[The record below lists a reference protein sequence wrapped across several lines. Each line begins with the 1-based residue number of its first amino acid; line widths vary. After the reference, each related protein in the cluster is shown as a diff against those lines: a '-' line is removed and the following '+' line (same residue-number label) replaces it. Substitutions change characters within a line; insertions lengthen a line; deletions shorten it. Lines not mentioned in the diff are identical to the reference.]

1 MLDSQAA
8 AVGFEP
14 GFGCGA
20 GFGIGL
26 VSGTGAGLLGGAGL
40 GMGFGWGVGVGCGL
54 GFIRTLN
61 SRTAPVSPSLAP
73 PCGIL
78 EPAVNQLPS
87 GRHLV
92 ARLEEH
98 WVPKLPGPSTDS
110 RRVEIAQWGTA

>member
-40 GMGFGWGVGVGCGL
+40 GMGFGWGAGVGWGL
-54 GFIRTLN
+54 GFIPAFD
-61 SRTAPVSPSLAP
+61 SRTAPISSALADEEQFKSWPVTSL
-73 PCGIL
+73 
-78 EPAVNQLPS
+78 
-87 GRHLV
+87 GR
-92 ARLEEH
+92 
-98 WVPKLPGPSTDS
+98 T
-110 RRVEIAQWGTA
+110 